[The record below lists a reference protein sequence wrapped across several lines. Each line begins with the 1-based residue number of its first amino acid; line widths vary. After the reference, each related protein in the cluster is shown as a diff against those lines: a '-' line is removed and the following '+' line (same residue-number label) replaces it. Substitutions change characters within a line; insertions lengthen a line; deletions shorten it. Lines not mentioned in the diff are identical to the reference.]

1 MRYCRG
7 VPSFRR
13 KNQFQRNPCPYCA
26 RGHTECTEAAW
37 PSFFLFQHG
46 PPWKSAWPDARL
58 SDNEYPPAH
67 IVRPAPGVYICRT
80 RLRGNW
86 HAAVCNISEARLC
99 EAYMLGHNEDAYGEV
114 VAVEL
119 MEFVRPMRKFSS
131 LEELKTQVDFDKKT
145 ARSWFMIRYK
155 SIF

>member
-1 MRYCRG
+1 
-7 VPSFRR
+7 
-13 KNQFQRNPCPYCA
+13 
-26 RGHTECTEAAW
+26 
-37 PSFFLFQHG
+37 
-46 PPWKSAWPDARL
+46 
-58 SDNEYPPAH
+58 
-67 IVRPAPGVYICRT
+67 
-80 RLRGNW
+80 
-86 HAAVCNISEARLC
+86 
-99 EAYMLGHNEDAYGEV
+99 MLGHNEDAYGEA